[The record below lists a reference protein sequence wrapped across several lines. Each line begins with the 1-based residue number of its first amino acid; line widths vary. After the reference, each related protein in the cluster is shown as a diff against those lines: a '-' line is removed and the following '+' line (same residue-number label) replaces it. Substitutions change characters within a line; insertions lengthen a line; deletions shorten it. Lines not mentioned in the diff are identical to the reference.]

1 MRESEILCR
10 RKLSK
15 SESARNIAFEWQP
28 TNNLN
33 QNCERQ
39 IQRQLQIK
47 LPRNKKI
54 SIISL

>member
-10 RKLSK
+10 RKSSK
-15 SESARNIAFEWQP
+15 SERARNIAFEWQT

-33 QNCERQ
+33 QNSERQ

-47 LPRNKKI
+47 LRRNKKFR
-54 SIISL
+54 L

>member
-10 RKLSK
+10 RKSSK

-47 LPRNKKI
+47 LRRNKKFR
-54 SIISL
+54 L